1 VLKAAEHVLPYQNW
15 DSLIMG
21 YMAQT
26 GDLNSYLADPPLC
39 LFNEK
44 MPSIIEPD
52 RKPFTD
58 VLKP

>member
-1 VLKAAEHVLPYQNW
+1 VLPYQNW
-15 DSLIMG
+15 DNLIMG

-58 VLKP
+58 VLNP